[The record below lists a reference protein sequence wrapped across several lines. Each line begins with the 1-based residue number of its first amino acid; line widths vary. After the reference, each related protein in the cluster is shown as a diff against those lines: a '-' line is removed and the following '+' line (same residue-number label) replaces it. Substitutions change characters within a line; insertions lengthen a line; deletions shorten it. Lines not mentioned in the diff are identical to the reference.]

1 MKQSQ
6 IWRRK
11 ILIGLRNILIA
22 FIVFCGLILLLQNGM
37 IFHHVMDERSREFLQ
52 NLPEFY
58 EVEFV
63 SENGRTYHGV
73 MRLAGNEV
81 APLIIYFGGNGEV
94 SYSHMRAREMLG
106 HWSYFPGFHYLF
118 IDYEGYGL
126 NRGRTN
132 YRNMQTTALAAYEY
146 AINNPY
152 VDSEQI
158 VVMGFSL
165 GTASAVYLAANRP
178 VAGLI
183 LLTPYANGY
192 DLYNNLLPIFHG
204 PMRMLVRQKLP
215 SDQYAP
221 LVSSPVLIIAS
232 REDEIIPFSSSEQLA
247 TLFPSEVN
255 FMELRG
261 ARHNDV
267 FRWFGVMEEVEGFLT
282 TLQIDLDRQ

>member
-1 MKQSQ
+1 MNKTPS
-6 IWRRK
+6 WKSR
-11 ILIGLRNILIA
+11 ILIWLRNAIIIFVL
-22 FIVFCGLILLLQNGM
+22 FCGLILILQNGM
-37 IFHHVMDERSREFLQ
+37 IFHHVMDQRSREFLQ

-63 SENGRTYHGV
+63 SDEGRTHHGV
-73 MRLAGNEV
+73 MRLTSDEV

-94 SYSHMRAREMLG
+94 SYSHMRARELLG
-106 HWSYFPGFHYLF
+106 HWSYFSDFHYLF

-126 NRGRTN
+126 NDGRTN

-146 AINNPY
+146 AIHHPY

-165 GTASAVYLAANRP
+165 GTASAVYLGAHRP

-204 PMRMLVRQKLP
+204 PMRLLVRQKLP
-215 SDQYAP
+215 SEEFAP
-221 LVSSPVLIIAS
+221 MASGPVLIIAS
-232 REDEIIPFSSSEQLA
+232 REDEIIPFASSEELA
-247 TLFPSEVN
+247 TLFPNEVD
-255 FMELRG
+255 FMELQG

-267 FRWFGVMEEVEGFLT
+267 FQWFGVLERIEEFLSV
-282 TLQIDLDRQ
+282 L

>member
-1 MKQSQ
+1 MDQSTSWKSKVL
-6 IWRRK
+6 IW
-11 ILIGLRNILIA
+11 LRNALIT
-22 FIVFCGLILLLQNGM
+22 FTVFCILVLILQNRM
-37 IFHHVMDERSREFLQ
+37 IFHHVMDQHSRDFLQ

-58 EVEFV
+58 QVEFV
-63 SENGRTYHGV
+63 SEEGRTHHGV
-73 MRLAGNEV
+73 MRLTGHEV

-94 SYSHMRAREMLG
+94 SYSHMRVRELLG

-126 NRGRTN
+126 NSGRTN

-146 AINNPY
+146 AIHHPY
-152 VDSEQI
+152 VDSQRI

-165 GTASAVYLAANRP
+165 GTASAVYLGAHRP

-204 PMRMLVRQKLP
+204 PMRLLVLQKLP
-215 SDQYAP
+215 SEQFAP
-221 LVSSPVLIIAS
+221 MVSAPVLIIAS
-232 REDEIIPFSSSEQLA
+232 REDEIIPFASSEELA
-247 TLFPSEVN
+247 RGFSGPVE

-267 FRWFGVMEEVEGFLT
+267 FQWFGVLERIEEFLEES
-282 TLQIDLDRQ
+282 IIR